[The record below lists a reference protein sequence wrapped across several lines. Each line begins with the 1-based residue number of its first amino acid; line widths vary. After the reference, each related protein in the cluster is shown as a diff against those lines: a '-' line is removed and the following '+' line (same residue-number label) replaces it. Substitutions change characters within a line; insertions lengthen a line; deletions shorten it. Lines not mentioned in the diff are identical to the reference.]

1 MMDEQVNKGGGRK
14 AIEKN
19 EGGSID
25 SFKMCETKM

>member
-1 MMDEQVNKGGGRK
+1 MMDKQVNKGEEK
-14 AIEKN
+14 AIEKS